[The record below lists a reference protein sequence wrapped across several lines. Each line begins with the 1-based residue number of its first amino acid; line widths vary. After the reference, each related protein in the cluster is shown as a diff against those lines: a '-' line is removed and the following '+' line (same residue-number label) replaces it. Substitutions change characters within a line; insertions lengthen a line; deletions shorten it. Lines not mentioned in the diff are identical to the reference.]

1 MVAMQNTPAGR
12 RALETNAAVQTP
24 ADALVTVDKMIA
36 KSEEYD
42 LAKRD
47 YKGGSECFS
56 FTDDGK
62 MQFIGVTQQLKGLTI
77 TDESAPLGFTDYA
90 FGQLLERMSRPYFG
104 NTQPATKLMR
114 REDWETMRRN
124 YPVQFA
130 SIMNDVLSKYAAK
143 TRNSGLLM
151 RTYDETIRAMFTSLY
166 GIVDNTEMLKAVHS
180 VLSESASELPGLR
193 VVRSE
198 VTPDDML
205 LQVVWKNVDSPN
217 ADANRPGDGFS
228 LGEGSYGAGFLV
240 RNGETGRNG
249 ISITPAIWRGPCT
262 NSIFL
267 KTEQAFAMRHV
278 GTSADLL
285 ATIKV
290 STYKMLP
297 MMDKALQMAFEAE
310 VQQLPSIADVIN
322 GFAKEYKWSDKVKSS
337 VLLGTEGRHTK
348 MGLVNGVSYAAHAAT
363 GGNTDLMVDMSTL
376 AGAMLMQP
384 VSYFEKRAAK

>member
-12 RALETNAAVQTP
+12 MIVNGAVQTP
-24 ADALVTVDKMIA
+24 ADALAAVDKMIA
-36 KSEEYD
+36 RSENYD

-47 YKGGSECFS
+47 YKGDAPNFR
-56 FTDDGK
+56 FTDAGQ
-62 MQFIGVTQQLKGLTI
+62 MEFNASQQLKGLTI
-77 TDESAPLGFTDYA
+77 TDSSQPLGFTDYA
-90 FGQLLERMSRPYFG
+90 FGQLLERMSRSYFG
-104 NTQPATKLMR
+104 NTQPASKLMK

-124 YPVQFA
+124 YPQQFA
-130 SIMNDVLSKYAAK
+130 AIMNDVLVKYAAK
-143 TRNSGLLM
+143 ARNSGLLM
-151 RTYDETIRAMFTSLY
+151 RTYDETIRAIFTSLY
-166 GIVDNTEMLKAVHS
+166 GVVNNTAMLKAVYN
-180 VLSESASELPGLR
+180 VLAESANELPGLR

-205 LQVVWKNVDSPN
+205 LQVVWRNVDSPN
-217 ADANRPGDGFS
+217 AEANRPGDGFN

-267 KTEQAFAMRHV
+267 KSAEAFTMRHI
-278 GTSADLL
+278 GMEADLL

-297 MMDKALQMAFEAE
+297 LVDKALQMAFEAE

-322 GFAKEYKWSDKVKSS
+322 GFAKEYKWSEKVKSS

-363 GGNTDLMVDMSTL
+363 GGDTDLMVDMSTL
-376 AGAMLMQP
+376 AGSFLMQP